1 MKFRTEFGK
10 LNSFV
15 LDSLRGL
22 DETIQYQQGAK
33 RADEMQKRSDGLAG
47 MQKKLSEMEG
57 SQRSVTNLVILIASF
72 GMLFLTLNLY
82 GQGSIGYDGALTCT
96 IAMMG
101 SFGPVMALSSL
112 SNNLNQTLASGERV
126 LSILEEKPQIEEV
139 EGEWMPGAQACRNV
153 TADVQSG
160 AGQRKSALVVDGLK
174 RDAASASDGV
184 GVSAKQDVGN
194 GAAGWT
200 FSGADAEYVTF
211 AYDNEVILDDY
222 SLDISAGK
230 ILGIH
235 GASGSGKSTLLKLLM
250 RFWDVNS
257 GALHVD
263 GEDVR
268 KIPTK
273 HLRDMESYVTQET
286 HLFHDSIANNIAIGK
301 PGATREEIME
311 AARKASIHDFIMHLP
326 KGYDT
331 EVGELGDTLSGGEK
345 QRIGIARAFLHGS
358 PFLLMDEPTSN
369 LDSLNEGII
378 LKSLRESAEEKTV
391 VLVSHRK
398 STMNVADVVFEMKD
412 FAPI

>member
-82 GQGSIGYDGALTCT
+82 GQGSIGYDGVLTCT

-101 SFGPVMALSSL
+101 SFGPVVALSSL
-112 SNNLNQTLASGERV
+112 SNNLNQTLVSGERV
-126 LSILEEKPQIEEV
+126 LSILEEKPQVEEV

-200 FSGADAEYVTF
+200 FSGADAEHVTF
-211 AYDNEVILDDY
+211 AYDNEVILDNY
-222 SLDISAGK
+222 SLDIPAGK

-235 GASGSGKSTLLKLLM
+235 GTSGSGKFTLLKLLM

>member
-15 LDSLRGL
+15 LDSLCGL
-22 DETIQYQQGAK
+22 DETIQYQQSAK

-82 GQGSIGYDGALTCT
+82 GQGSIGYDGVLTCT
-96 IAMMG
+96 ITMMG
-101 SFGPVMALSSL
+101 SFGPVVALSSL

-126 LSILEEKPQIEEV
+126 LSILEEKPQVEEV

-200 FSGADAEYVTF
+200 FSGADAEHVTF

-222 SLDISAGK
+222 SLDIPAGK

>member
-82 GQGSIGYDGALTCT
+82 GQGSIGYDGVLTCT
-96 IAMMG
+96 ITMMG
-101 SFGPVMALSSL
+101 SFGPVVALSSL

-126 LSILEEKPQIEEV
+126 LSILEEKPQVEEV

-200 FSGADAEYVTF
+200 FSGADAEHVTF

-222 SLDISAGK
+222 SLDIPAGK

-345 QRIGIARAFLHGS
+345 QRIGIARAFLHDS

>member
-15 LDSLRGL
+15 LDSLYGL
-22 DETIQYQQGAK
+22 DETIQYQQSAK

-82 GQGSIGYDGALTCT
+82 GQGSIGYDGVLTCT

-101 SFGPVMALSSL
+101 SFGPVVALSSL

-126 LSILEEKPQIEEV
+126 LSILEEKPQVEEV

-235 GASGSGKSTLLKLLM
+235 GASGSGKFTLLKLLM

-311 AARKASIHDFIMHLP
+311 AARKASIHDFIMRLP

-331 EVGELGDTLSGGEK
+331 EAGELGDTLSGGEK
-345 QRIGIARAFLHGS
+345 QRIGIARAFLHDS
-358 PFLLMDEPTSN
+358 PFLLMDVKLGIDGRRVWSVY
-369 LDSLNEGII
+369 SL
-378 LKSLRESAEEKTV
+378 LLEENRYMI
-391 VLVSHRK
+391 HR
-398 STMNVADVVFEMKD
+398 
-412 FAPI
+412 

>member
-82 GQGSIGYDGALTCT
+82 GQGSIGYDGVLTCT

-101 SFGPVMALSSL
+101 SFGPVVALSSL

-126 LSILEEKPQIEEV
+126 LSILEEKPQVEEV

-200 FSGADAEYVTF
+200 FSGADAEHVTF

-222 SLDISAGK
+222 SLDIPAGK
-230 ILGIH
+230 VLGIH

-331 EVGELGDTLSGGEK
+331 EAGELGDTLSGGEK

>member
-1 MKFRTEFGK
+1 MKFRTEFGE

-82 GQGSIGYDGALTCT
+82 GQGSIGYDGVLTCT

-101 SFGPVMALSSL
+101 SFGPAVALSSL

-126 LSILEEKPQIEEV
+126 LSILEEKPQVEEV
-139 EGEWMPGAQACRNV
+139 EGEWTPGVQACRNV

-160 AGQRKSALVVDGLK
+160 AGQRKSALAVDGLK
-174 RDAASASDGV
+174 RDVASASDGV

-235 GASGSGKSTLLKLLM
+235 GASGSGKFTLLKLLM

>member
-82 GQGSIGYDGALTCT
+82 GQGSIGYDGVLTCT

-101 SFGPVMALSSL
+101 SFGPVVALSSL
-112 SNNLNQTLASGERV
+112 SNNLNQTLVSGERV
-126 LSILEEKPQIEEV
+126 LSILEEKPQVEEV

-200 FSGADAEYVTF
+200 FSGADAEHVTF

-222 SLDISAGK
+222 SLDIPAGK

-235 GASGSGKSTLLKLLM
+235 GTSGSGKFTLLKLLM

-331 EVGELGDTLSGGEK
+331 EAGELGDTLSGGEK

-398 STMNVADVVFEMKD
+398 STMNVADVVFEMKEGR
-412 FAPI
+412 IS